1 MCNSE
6 DEKCMT
12 GRCKKCPSWMDDLKA
27 LAPLDDEIDWY
38 QWERVVLNMPQK
50 KGKPGKTK
58 AKIQK
63 VLKEGTVEEAIID
76 ALSKKLPGFLDHVY
90 VKRKQSRFLKR
101 RFLTLNQMKQLSR

>member
-1 MCNSE
+1 
-6 DEKCMT
+6 
-12 GRCKKCPSWMDDLKA
+12 MDDLKA

-58 AKIQK
+58 KKIQK
-63 VLKEGTVEEAIID
+63 VLKEGTVEEAID

-90 VKRKQSRFLKR
+90 VKRKQSRFFWR
-101 RFLTLNQMKQLSR
+101 EDF